1 MSCGSLRA
9 CWHILSGLSKLTFQ
23 VFWEAGVANIGQ
35 TSQIRLSWEH
45 TIIVMGAH
53 ISTSQAGPLINQV
66 HLKLYT
72 QTLILLL
79 QRMKGILYSL
89 SVSRNFGKNVKGDSV
104 GFKQ

>member
-53 ISTSQAGPLINQV
+53 ISTSQTGPLINQV
-66 HLKLYT
+66 HLILYT
-72 QTLILLL
+72 QTLILLS
-79 QRMKGILYSL
+79 GILYSL

-104 GFKQ
+104 VFK